1 MVEIILDPSIRDWVV
16 LPMVIIFGCS
26 AMVRHYVTLLLKTEK
41 IASVDELRPMNT
53 VKRAQMT
60 RFNSKY
66 ISADAFAMRKHY
78 FTASQKKHGVK
89 GALREKVKSEAMNQM
104 MNPNSM
110 LEMMKGNMTFMVS
123 NFVMMGLMSYFFGGF
138 VLAKVP
144 FSLTQKFKSM
154 LQRGIELS
162 TLDVSY
168 VSSVSWYFLVMF
180 GMRGFLSLI
189 LGEQSASDDSKAMQM
204 QMGMG
209 AGPNVGFDA
218 PKVYKQERV
227 SLRLHSHEWA
237 LEHAEKKLLG
247 EPIPAKPKAV
257 GAGAAATTTT
267 TTSTTSSVE
276 KRSAKFNKVQK
287 RKN

>member
-26 AMVRHYVTLLLKTEK
+26 AMVRHYVTLLLKNEK
-41 IASVDELRPMNT
+41 MASVEQLTPMNT
-53 VKRAQMT
+53 VKRAQIT
-60 RFNSKY
+60 RVNSKF
-66 ISADAFAMRKHY
+66 ISPDAFAMRR
-78 FTASQKKHGVK
+78 KKDGLK

-144 FSLTQKFKSM
+144 FSLTQKFKMM
-154 LQRGIELS
+154 LQRGIELN

-168 VSSVSWYFLVMF
+168 VSSVSWYFLVSF

-189 LGEQSASDDSKAMQM
+189 LGEKSASDDTKAMQM

-209 AGPNVGFDA
+209 AGPNMAFDA

-227 SLRLHSHEWA
+227 SLRLHNHDWA
-237 LEHAEKKLLG
+237 LEFAEKKLLG
-247 EPIPAKPKAV
+247 EPIPKKPKTSTAS
-257 GAGAAATTTT
+257 ASYSSTTTT
-267 TTSTTSSVE
+267 TTE
-276 KRSAKFNKVQK
+276 KRSSKYTKISK
-287 RKN
+287 RK

>member
-1 MVEIILDPSIRDWVV
+1 MI
-16 LPMVIIFGCS
+16 IIFGCS

-41 IASVDELRPMNT
+41 MATVEQLIPMNT

-60 RFNSKY
+60 RVNSKFIAPY
-66 ISADAFAMRKHY
+66 AFAMRKHY
-78 FTASQKKHGVK
+78 FTASQKKDGMKGV
-89 GALREKVKSEAMNQM
+89 LREKVKSEAMNQM

-144 FSLTQKFKSM
+144 FSLTQKFKMM
-154 LQRGIELS
+154 LQRGIELN

-168 VSSVSWYFLVMF
+168 VSSVSWYFLVSF

-189 LGEQSASDDSKAMQM
+189 LGETSANDDAKAMQM

-209 AGPNVGFDA
+209 AGPNMAFDA

-227 SLRLHSHEWA
+227 SLRLHNHDWA
-237 LEHAEKKLLG
+237 LEFAEKKLLG
-247 EPIPAKPKAV
+247 ESISANFKSSI
-257 GAGAAATTTT
+257 TSSSHTSTT
-267 TTSTTSSVE
+267 TTSTE
-276 KRSAKFNKVQK
+276 KRASKYTKVSK
-287 RKN
+287 RR

>member
-41 IASVDELRPMNT
+41 IAAIDELRPMYVYASVLCRLVRTCSLTHTCASCRRNT

-66 ISADAFAMRKHY
+66 VSADAFAMRKHY
-78 FTASQKKHGVK
+78 FTASQKKHGMK

-138 VLAKVP
+138 VLGA
-144 FSLTQKFKSM
+144 SACRLCLTH
-154 LQRGIELS
+154 
-162 TLDVSY
+162 T
-168 VSSVSWYFLVMF
+168 
-180 GMRGFLSLI
+180 
-189 LGEQSASDDSKAMQM
+189 QSQ
-204 QMGMG
+204 
-209 AGPNVGFDA
+209 
-218 PKVYKQERV
+218 
-227 SLRLHSHEWA
+227 
-237 LEHAEKKLLG
+237 
-247 EPIPAKPKAV
+247 
-257 GAGAAATTTT
+257 
-267 TTSTTSSVE
+267 
-276 KRSAKFNKVQK
+276 
-287 RKN
+287 